1 MPVAEFSLDIEKFVE
16 RTKGR
21 LEEFTVEF
29 IQDLNEQ
36 IVYATP
42 VIDGNLRASWWSS
55 LNTRPA
61 APASAKG
68 DKSGAVTIA
77 RLNLTAATIRL
88 GDVYYMTNGAAY
100 AMRVEFGFTG
110 KDSLGRYYDQKP
122 QAFVRGVMGRAQSI
136 AARAADRVGRR

>member
-29 IQDLNEQ
+29 IQDLNEA
-36 IVYATP
+36 IIRGTP
-42 VIDGNLRASWWSS
+42 VDTGNLRASWWAA
-55 LNTRPA
+55 LNGRP
-61 APASAKG
+61 PALGGGS
-68 DKSGAVTIA
+68 DKSGATTIA

-122 QAFVRGVMGRAQSI
+122 RAFVRGVMGRAQSI